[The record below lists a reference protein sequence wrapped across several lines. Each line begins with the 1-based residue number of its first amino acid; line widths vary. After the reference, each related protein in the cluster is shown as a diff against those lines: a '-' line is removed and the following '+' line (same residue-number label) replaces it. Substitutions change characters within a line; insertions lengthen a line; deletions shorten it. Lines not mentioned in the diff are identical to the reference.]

1 MDGDDHSIAATSLRA
16 AYGGPAIEPLTRT
29 FPGMTVDD
37 AYTVQQLQVQ
47 AWQSQGRSVIG
58 HKVGLTSRA
67 MRRQL
72 GVDQPDYGRLT
83 ADMVFAEGEA
93 LQPERFLQPKVEPE
107 IAFVLGA
114 DLTGPGV
121 TVVQAIRAVDHV
133 LPAIEV
139 IDSRIRDWEIA
150 LVDTIADNASSAAVV
165 LGSRPVRLADVD
177 LRLTGCV
184 LTGERRGRR
193 HGCRRG
199 RCSDHR
205 SPRWCGSPTSWDRG
219 ASGSRP
225 VRWSSRARSP
235 QRSR

>member
-1 MDGDDHSIAATSLRA
+1 VNGNDHSIAATSLGV
-16 AYGGPAIEPLTRT
+16 AYGGPTIEPLTRT

-37 AYTVQQLQVQ
+37 AYTVQQLQVEV
-47 AWQSQGRSVIG
+47 WESQGRTVIG
-58 HKVGLTSRA
+58 HKVGLTSRV

-133 LPAIEV
+133 LPAI
-139 IDSRIRDWEIA
+139 SA
-150 LVDTIADNASSAAVV
+150 LAFSTARANAAAV
-165 LGSRPVRLADVD
+165 LGFSLANFVDMPRPD
-177 LRLTGCV
+177 TGM
-184 LTGERRGRR
+184 
-193 HGCRRG
+193 
-199 RCSDHR
+199 
-205 SPRWCGSPTSWDRG
+205 PAAMP
-219 ASGSRP
+219 P
-225 VRWSSRARSP
+225 
-235 QRSR
+235 